1 MSLFWS
7 IFWIALFII
16 PAFWLAGIVLQ
27 LAFMGLAVIVG
38 GIIELVKYIYE
49 KARNNQTR

>member
-1 MSLFWS
+1 MNAFWT

-27 LAFMGLAVIVG
+27 LAFMGLAAIVG
-38 GIIELVKYIYE
+38 GLIELVKYIFKSE
-49 KARNNQTR
+49 RE